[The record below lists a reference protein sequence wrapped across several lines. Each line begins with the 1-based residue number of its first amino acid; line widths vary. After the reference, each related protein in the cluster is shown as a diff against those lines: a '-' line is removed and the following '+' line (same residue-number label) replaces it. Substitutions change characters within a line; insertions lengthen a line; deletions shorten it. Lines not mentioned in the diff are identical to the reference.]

1 MSTIPG
7 VKLDKPPAAWT
18 DTRLVRECLN
28 GKEEAWSAL
37 VDKYKN
43 LIFSIPIKYGL
54 SRDDAADIFQ
64 AVCLEAIAELP
75 RLREPRALPKWL
87 MQVAAHKTFHWKRK
101 QGRLVE
107 LEEGEEP
114 PTTGELPPGTEEI
127 LHQAEQ
133 EQQLRQA
140 IAELPSRCQELVQM
154 LFFEQSTPSYEE
166 IGRSLGV
173 ATGSIGFIR
182 GRCLKK
188 LRARLEAMGFK

>member
-1 MSTIPG
+1 
-7 VKLDKPPAAWT
+7 
-18 DTRLVRECLN
+18 VRECLN
-28 GKEEAWSAL
+28 GNEEAWSAL

-87 MQVAAHKTFHWKRK
+87 MQVAAHKSFHWKQRE
-101 QGRLVE
+101 GRMVE

-114 PTTGELPPGTEEI
+114 PAAGELPPGTEEI
-127 LHQAEQ
+127 IHQSEQ
-133 EQQLRQA
+133 EQLLREA
-140 IAELPSRCQELVQM
+140 IAELPSRCQELVRM
-154 LFFEQSTPSYEE
+154 LFFEHAAPSYEE

>member
-1 MSTIPG
+1 MTTIAG
-7 VKLDKPPAAWT
+7 VKLDKPPARWT

-28 GKEEAWSAL
+28 GNEEAWSAL

-87 MQVAAHKTFHWKRK
+87 MQVAAHKSFHWKRR
-101 QGRLVE
+101 QGRSVE

-114 PTTGELPPGTEEI
+114 PAIGELPPGAEEI

-133 EQQLRQA
+133 EQLLRQA
-140 IAELPSRCQELVQM
+140 IAELPSRCQNLVRM
-154 LFFEQSTPSYEE
+154 LFFEPSAPAYED

>member
-1 MSTIPG
+1 M
-7 VKLDKPPAAWT
+7 
-18 DTRLVRECLN
+18 RECLSGN
-28 GKEEAWSAL
+28 EEAWSAL

-87 MQVAAHKTFHWKRK
+87 MQVAAHKSFHWKRR
-101 QGRLVE
+101 QERSVE
-107 LEEGEEP
+107 LEDGAEP
-114 PTTGELPPGTEEI
+114 PVSGELPPGAEEI
-127 LHQAEQ
+127 LHQGEQ
-133 EQQLRQA
+133 EQLLRQA
-140 IAELPSRCQELVQM
+140 LAELPSRCQEIVRM
-154 LFFEQSTPSYEE
+154 LFFEPSAPAYEDVA
-166 IGRSLGV
+166 RSLGV

-188 LRARLEAMGFK
+188 LKTRLEALGFK